1 VTDKNVTTDE
11 TGVPT
16 SKPQPK
22 VLAATAGAGVGAAAG
37 TVVNY
42 LIETLSGVDLPDTV
56 EGAIL
61 VLVSAGVAF
70 AAGYVKRP
78 SGIS

>member
-1 VTDKNVTTDE
+1 MTKNVTTDE
-11 TGVPT
+11 AGTATG
-16 SKPQPK
+16 KPQPK

-42 LIETLSGVDLPDTV
+42 LIETLTHVNLPDTV

-78 SGIS
+78 SGIN